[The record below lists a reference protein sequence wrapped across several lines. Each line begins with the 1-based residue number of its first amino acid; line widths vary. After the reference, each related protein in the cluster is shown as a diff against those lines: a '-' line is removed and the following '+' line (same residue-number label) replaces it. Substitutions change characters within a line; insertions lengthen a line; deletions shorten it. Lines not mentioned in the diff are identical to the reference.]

1 MNGTARSHKMS
12 NASLR
17 DLTPNELVHLI
28 RKLRWMGLTDEAARL
43 ESPLSEVSCADS
55 VLAGPIDTD

>member
-1 MNGTARSHKMS
+1 MNATAGSYKMS

-17 DLTPNELVHLI
+17 DLTPNEVIHLI
-28 RKLRWMGLTDEAARL
+28 RKLQWMGLTDEAARL
-43 ESPLSEVSCADS
+43 EAPLAEVSCADS